1 MILMELILEKKIQ
14 KLYFEDFEGF
24 FKFKQN
30 EFQKYICR
38 YGKEI
43 IAIAN

>member
-30 EFQKYICR
+30 EF
-38 YGKEI
+38 
-43 IAIAN
+43 